1 MRSREEDDELQRS
14 TKKVKENHSVGSPSQ
29 PDGSE
34 GGARSYKDK
43 LIGEIPGAYEQA
55 FGFKSIMEEGVES
68 DDETAD
74 LNAGIAAVNLSSERK
89 SKMQSQW
96 TKALI
101 VKVIGRT
108 VGYHFLHSR
117 LVGMWKPTS
126 KLDCVA
132 LGVDFFLIKL
142 YLKEDY
148 VKILS
153 GGPWFVGGH
162 FLSIR
167 GWVPNFKP
175 STASVS
181 SIAVWVRLPE
191 LPVEYYEPSILRDLG
206 NAIGPV
212 LRIDTHTTTE
222 TRGRFARLCVQVDLE
237 KPLIRVIKCGDLE
250 HPVQYEGIHSMCFS
264 CGRVRHKVK
273 GCSYKTKAPENVG
286 E

>member
-1 MRSREEDDELQRS
+1 MMSETFVRSREEDDELQPS
-14 TKKVKENHSVGSPSQ
+14 TKKVKENHSMGSPGQ

-43 LIGEIPGAYEQA
+43 LTEEIPGAYEQA
-55 FGFKSIMEEGVES
+55 FGFESTMDEGVES
-68 DDETAD
+68 DDETVD
-74 LNAGIAAVNLSSERK
+74 LNAVIAAVNLSSERK

-117 LVGMWKPTS
+117 LLRMWKPAG

-132 LGVDFFLIKL
+132 LGADFFLIKL
-142 YLKEDY
+142 YLKDDY

-153 GGPWFVGGH
+153 GGPWDVGGH

-175 STASVS
+175 STANVS
-181 SIAVWVRLPE
+181 LIAVWARLPK

-212 LRIDTHTTTE
+212 LRIDTHTVTE
-222 TRGRFARLCVQVDLE
+222 TRGRSARLC
-237 KPLIRVIKCGDLE
+237 P
-250 HPVQYEGIHSMCFS
+250 S
-264 CGRVRHKVK
+264 
-273 GCSYKTKAPENVG
+273 
-286 E
+286 